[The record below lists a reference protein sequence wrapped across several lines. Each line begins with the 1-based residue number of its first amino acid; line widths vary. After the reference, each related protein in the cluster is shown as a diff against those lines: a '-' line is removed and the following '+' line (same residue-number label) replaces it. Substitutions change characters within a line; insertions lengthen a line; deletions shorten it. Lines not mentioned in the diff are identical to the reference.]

1 MAVDLSMQEELHAD
15 QKAIQQMEFVGQL
28 KKLDSNGNVKDAGDD
43 QSMYILKILEKTKG
57 TRLKFSQGI
66 LMVL

>member
-28 KKLDSNGNVKDAGDD
+28 KKLDSNGNAKDAGED
-43 QSMYILKILEKTKG
+43 QSMYISEILEKTKG

>member
-1 MAVDLSMQEELHAD
+1 MEVDLSMQEELHAD
-15 QKAIQQMEFVGQL
+15 QKAIHQMEFVGQL
-28 KKLDSNGNVKDAGDD
+28 KKLDSNGNVKDARDD